1 MLDGM
6 QKHIVRGLMA
16 GLCLLWLV
24 FGIIM
29 LDKNILLGILMM
41 ANGLCFGFFAFVCKA
56 KSRLLKW
63 LIYVFVGA
71 NIILTLTDQMGL
83 YDWIVLVLYIIL
95 IAFMIIDDT
104 GK

>member
-1 MLDGM
+1 MLEGI
-6 QKHIVRGLMA
+6 QKNIVRGLMA

-63 LIYVFVGA
+63 LLYVFVGA

-83 YDWIVLVLYIIL
+83 YD
-95 IAFMIIDDT
+95 
-104 GK
+104 

>member
-63 LIYVFVGA
+63 LLYVFVGA